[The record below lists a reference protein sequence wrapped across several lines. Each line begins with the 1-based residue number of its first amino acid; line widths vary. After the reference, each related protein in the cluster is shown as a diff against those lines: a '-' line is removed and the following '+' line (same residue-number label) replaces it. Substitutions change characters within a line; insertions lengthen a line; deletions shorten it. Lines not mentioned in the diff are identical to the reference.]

1 MEAVRRPLF
10 SRRRLVTAVAILGAL
25 AAIGYG
31 IHAWLFSLAHVS
43 TDDAYVE
50 GTVAMLS
57 AKVVGHVVELQ
68 ITDNKQVKAKDLLL
82 RIDPRDYVA
91 KRDQARAAVAV
102 AAASYQSA
110 QSDAQLARETVVAQ
124 ADESRASLEAARVAE
139 QAAEAAVEEGRATV
153 EAKRAAVAAMRAEVA
168 GARSAS
174 QQAQREKDRMRRL
187 VQDGYVSQREFD
199 QADSASQSSDASLE
213 AVQRRLTQAER
224 EVQQAEA
231 QVAGRVLAVA
241 QARQRVAEARATL
254 ARVESQRHQVTL
266 KEAEVGRAEARL
278 TETKAD
284 LAFAELQLQ
293 YTEVRAP
300 IDGVV
305 SKKSVELGQMV
316 QAGQPLLA
324 VVPLHDVWVLAN
336 FKETQLA
343 RVRSGMPALV
353 QIDTFAGKTFHGTV
367 DSISAGTGARFSL
380 LPPEN
385 ATGNW
390 VKVVQRVP
398 VKILLDSREFGNP
411 HTLRA
416 GMSAVVT
423 IKVR

>member
-1 MEAVRRPLF
+1 MEAVRRSLF
-10 SRRRLVTAVAILGAL
+10 NRRLLVTAVAVLAAL

-31 IHAWLFSLAHVS
+31 IHAWLYSIGHVS

-50 GTVAMLS
+50 GTVATLS
-57 AKVVGHVVELQ
+57 AKVVGHVVELR
-68 ITDNKQVKAKDLLL
+68 ISDNKQVKANDLLL
-82 RIDPRDYVA
+82 RIDPRDYAA

-110 QSDAQLARETVVAQ
+110 QSDAQLARETVSAQ

-139 QAAEAAVEEGRATV
+139 QSAEAAVDEGRATV
-153 EAKRAAVAAMRAEVA
+153 EAKRAAVAAMQADVA
-168 GARSAS
+168 GARSAN
-174 QQAQREKDRMRRL
+174 QQALREKERMRRL

-199 QADSASQSSDASLE
+199 QADSSAESTEAAFQ
-213 AVQRRLTQAER
+213 AVQRRLTQTER

-241 QARQRVAEARATL
+241 QARQRVAEAKATL

-300 IDGVV
+300 IDGMV

-324 VVPLHDVWVLAN
+324 LVPLQDVWVLAN

-343 RVRSGMPALV
+343 RVRPGMPALV
-353 QIDTFAGKTFHGTV
+353 QIDTFSGKTFHGTV

-398 VKILLDSREFGNP
+398 VKILLDAREFGNP

-423 IKVR
+423 IKVK